1 MLDIVGYCDRWS
13 LRAGESLKI
22 MVSCEAGA
30 ETYRADLVRL
40 ICGDISQAGPGYKEE
55 ELPNAANGEYPGRRQ
70 RVHAGSYVAV
80 PPGPELNAV
89 GSFSLQALVWP
100 TMPEQEG
107 RAILGRWSDMADA
120 GYLLMQDGARGAV
133 LVIAD
138 GTGRR
143 SEVAVGKPMVTRQ
156 WYFLAA
162 SYDAA
167 SGAMIVHQTPL
178 APYARDD
185 SAGAAEG
192 LCEVRLRPM
201 ADIPFLI
208 GARAAGEDHRVLVTR
223 GHFNGKIEAPRL
235 AAAALSRA
243 DMESLWHNPLAP
255 ALADFLVAAWDFSR
269 DISSDRIED
278 VSPNRL
284 DGVAVNLPARAMKGH
299 NWTGEAMTWT
309 QKPEH
314 YGAIHFHQ
322 DDLADACWEPDFEI
336 TIPTA
341 ATSGVYAVR
350 LRTPSGGEDYV
361 PFFVRP
367 SAEAPPARIAFLAST
382 ATYMA
387 YANSHHGWEDPLSEI
402 CYGKLITFGPAEL
415 FLHERREFG
424 LSTYDVHA
432 DGSGSCYSSRL
443 RPVLNT
449 RPKRGL
455 WNFNADLHIVDWLEA
470 TGQRYDVLTDED
482 LHAEGVAAL
491 APYKAVL
498 TCTHPEYH
506 STPMLA
512 AIESYLQ
519 RGGRLMYLGGNGFYW
534 RIAFHPTRPGII
546 EMRRAESGTRTWG
559 AEAGEYAMGF
569 NGEVGGMWRNLGKP
583 PQALVGVGYASEGFD
598 VSSYY
603 RRLPDSFDPRA
614 AFVFEGV
621 GDSEIIG
628 DFGAV
633 EDGAA
638 GLELDIVDRLLG
650 TPPHALRLAAS
661 ENHSNVYVVT
671 PEELISNYPGTD
683 GIESPLVRAD
693 MVFFETPNGGAVF
706 STGSIAWAGALGHNG
721 YDNNVARI
729 TGNVLRR
736 FADDT
741 PF

>member
-13 LRAGESLKI
+13 LRAGEPLRV
-22 MVSCEAGA
+22 MVSCETGA
-30 ETYRADLVRL
+30 ESFRADLVRL
-40 ICGDISQAGPGYKEE
+40 ICGDASPAGPGYKEE
-55 ELPNAANGEYPGRRQ
+55 EIANPANGSYPGRRQ
-70 RVHAGSYVAV
+70 RIHAGSCVAV
-80 PPGPELNAV
+80 PPGAELNAV
-89 GSFSLQALVWP
+89 ESFTLQALIWP
-100 TMPEQEG
+100 TMPEQQQ

-143 SEVAVGKPMVTRQ
+143 SEVAAGKPMVARE
-156 WYFLAA
+156 WYLVAA

-167 SGAMIVHQTPL
+167 SGTMRVEQAPL

-185 SAGAAEG
+185 SAGASEG
-192 LCEVRLRPM
+192 ACDVPLRPI

-208 GARAAGEDHRVLVTR
+208 GARAAGEDHAALITH

-235 AAAALSRA
+235 ARSALGRA
-243 DMESLWHNPLAP
+243 DIETLWHNPLAP
-255 ALADFLVAAWDFSR
+255 ALADSLVAAWDFSR
-269 DISSDRIED
+269 GISSDRIED
-278 VSPNRL
+278 LSPNRL
-284 DGVAVNLPARAMKGH
+284 DGVAINLPARGMKGH
-299 NWTGEAMTWT
+299 NWSGEAMSWP

-314 YGAIHFHQ
+314 YAAIHFHQ
-322 DDLADACWEPDFEI
+322 DDLADAAWQPDLEV
-336 TIPTA
+336 TIPDT

-350 LRTPSGGEDYV
+350 LRTAAGGEDYV

-367 SAEAPPARIAFLAST
+367 PVGAPTAKVAFLAST

-387 YANSHHGWEDPLSEI
+387 YANSHHGWDDPLSEI
-402 CYGKLITFGPAEL
+402 CYGMLLSLGPSEL
-415 FLHERREFG
+415 FLNERREFG
-424 LSTYDVHA
+424 LSTYDIHA
-432 DGSGSCYSSRL
+432 DGSGSCYSTRL

-470 TGQRYDVLTDED
+470 IGQGYDVVTDED
-482 LHAEGVAAL
+482 LHVEGIAAL
-491 APYKAVL
+491 APYRAVV
-498 TCTHPEYH
+498 TGTHPEYH

-512 AIESYLQ
+512 AVEAYLQ

-534 RIAFHPTRPGII
+534 RIAFHPERPGII
-546 EMRRAESGTRTWG
+546 EMRRAESGTRTWA
-559 AEAGEYAMGF
+559 AEAGEYAMSF
-569 NGEVGGMWRNLGKP
+569 NGEIGGLWRNLGKP

-598 VSSYY
+598 ASSHY
-603 RRLPDSFDPRA
+603 RRLPDSFAERA
-614 AFVFEGV
+614 AFIFEGI
-621 GDSEIIG
+621 GKDEIIG

-633 EDGAA
+633 EGGAA
-638 GLELDIVDRLLG
+638 GLELDIADRLLG

-683 GIESPLVRAD
+683 GIENPKVRAD

-706 STGSIAWAGALGHNG
+706 STGSIAWAGALGHDG

-736 FADDT
+736 FVDEA
-741 PF
+741 PL